1 MAEPLDKPVQVLVAK
16 VGLDGHD
23 RGLRVVA
30 RILRDAGC
38 EVIYAGLRQSTDT
51 ITAMTMQEDVDVVG
65 VSMHN
70 GAHLTLAPAVV
81 DALRAAGLE
90 TPVVIGGIVP
100 PNDIPVLRAAGVASV
115 LGPGAS
121 NEEVVAIVLQAAG
134 RQPAPTSWVDR
145 RRSTRPAST
154 GTTLRQFPTIPTSHC
169 SKTGAPGSSLMA
181 RMVPAARMPTM
192 WLNFPLRPM
201 AT

>member
-1 MAEPLDKPVQVLVAK
+1 MTIGVTNRPIRVLVAK

-38 EVIYAGLRQSTDT
+38 EVIYAGLRQSIDT
-51 ITAMTMQEDVDVVG
+51 ITATTIQEDVDIVG

-81 DALRAAGLE
+81 RSLRAAGLD
-90 TPVVIGGIVP
+90 TQVIIGGIVP
-100 PNDIPVLRAAGVASV
+100 PADVPVLLEAGVSAV

-121 NEEVVAIVLQAAG
+121 NAEVVATIMTSVPGLEL
-134 RQPAPTSWVDR
+134 PCSPTS
-145 RRSTRPAST
+145 PA
-154 GTTLRQFPTIPTSHC
+154 
-169 SKTGAPGSSLMA
+169 
-181 RMVPAARMPTM
+181 
-192 WLNFPLRPM
+192 
-201 AT
+201 

>member
-1 MAEPLDKPVQVLVAK
+1 VAK

-38 EVIYAGLRQSTDT
+38 EVVYAGLRQSPES
-51 ITAMTMQEDVDVVG
+51 IAAMTVQEDADVVG

-81 DALRAAGLE
+81 AALRAAGLQ

-100 PNDIPVLRAAGVASV
+100 PDDVSVLIGKGIAAV

-121 NEEVVAIVLQAAG
+121 NEEVVAAVRAAAG
-134 RQPAPTSWVDR
+134 VV
-145 RRSTRPAST
+145 
-154 GTTLRQFPTIPTSHC
+154 
-169 SKTGAPGSSLMA
+169 PGPVS
-181 RMVPAARMPTM
+181 
-192 WLNFPLRPM
+192 
-201 AT
+201 

>member
-1 MAEPLDKPVQVLVAK
+1 MPEQHDPERPLRVLVAK

-38 EVIYAGLRQSTDT
+38 EVIYAGLRQSPES
-51 ITAMTMQEDVDVVG
+51 IAAMTMQEDADVVG

-70 GAHLTLAPAVV
+70 GAHFTLVPLVV
-81 DALRAAGLE
+81 DALRRAGLT

-100 PNDIPVLRAAGVASV
+100 PADVPVLLDEGVAAV

-121 NEEVVAIVLQAAG
+121 NEEVVAAVRASAG
-134 RQPAPTSWVDR
+134 LS
-145 RRSTRPAST
+145 
-154 GTTLRQFPTIPTSHC
+154 
-169 SKTGAPGSSLMA
+169 
-181 RMVPAARMPTM
+181 
-192 WLNFPLRPM
+192 
-201 AT
+201 

>member
-1 MAEPLDKPVQVLVAK
+1 MAAANTDKPLRVLVAK

-38 EVIYAGLRQSTDT
+38 EVIYAGLRQSPES
-51 ITAMTMQEDVDVVG
+51 IAAMTVQEDVDVVG

-81 DALRAAGLE
+81 GALRAAGLR
-90 TPVVIGGIVP
+90 TPVVLGGIVP
-100 PNDIPVLRAAGVASV
+100 PADIPLLERDGVSAG

-121 NEEVVAIVLQAAG
+121 NDVVVAAVRAAAAAAG
-134 RQPAPTSWVDR
+134 
-145 RRSTRPAST
+145 
-154 GTTLRQFPTIPTSHC
+154 
-169 SKTGAPGSSLMA
+169 SS
-181 RMVPAARMPTM
+181 VS
-192 WLNFPLRPM
+192 
-201 AT
+201 

>member
-1 MAEPLDKPVQVLVAK
+1 MPEQHDPERPLRVLVAK

-38 EVIYAGLRQSTDT
+38 EVIYGGLRQSPES
-51 ITAMTMQEDVDVVG
+51 IAAMTMQEDADVVG

-70 GAHLTLAPAVV
+70 GAHFTLVPLVV
-81 DALRAAGLE
+81 DALRRAGLA

-100 PNDIPVLRAAGVASV
+100 PADVAVLLDEGVAAV

-121 NEEVVAIVLQAAG
+121 NEEVVAAVRASAG
-134 RQPAPTSWVDR
+134 LS
-145 RRSTRPAST
+145 
-154 GTTLRQFPTIPTSHC
+154 
-169 SKTGAPGSSLMA
+169 
-181 RMVPAARMPTM
+181 
-192 WLNFPLRPM
+192 
-201 AT
+201 

>member
-1 MAEPLDKPVQVLVAK
+1 MAK

-30 RILRDAGC
+30 RILRDAGF
-38 EVIYAGLRQSTDT
+38 EVIYAGLRQSPET
-51 ITAMTMQEDVDVVG
+51 IVAMSAQEDVDVVG

-81 DALRAAGLE
+81 GALRAAGLD

-100 PNDIPVLRAAGVASV
+100 PDDVAALLGEGVAAV

-121 NEEVVAIVLQAAG
+121 NDEVVATVRAAAAG
-134 RQPAPTSWVDR
+134 V
-145 RRSTRPAST
+145 TR
-154 GTTLRQFPTIPTSHC
+154 
-169 SKTGAPGSSLMA
+169 
-181 RMVPAARMPTM
+181 
-192 WLNFPLRPM
+192 
-201 AT
+201 

>member
-1 MAEPLDKPVQVLVAK
+1 MTYADGGRPLRVLMAK

-38 EVIYAGLRQSTDT
+38 EVVYAGLRQSPES
-51 ITAMTMQEDVDVVG
+51 IAAMSAQEDVDVVG

-81 DALRAAGLE
+81 QALHAAGLDV
-90 TPVVIGGIVP
+90 PVVVGGIVP
-100 PNDIPVLRAAGVASV
+100 PDDVPLLEAEGVAGV

-121 NEEVVAIVLQAAG
+121 NEEVVAAVRAA
-134 RQPAPTSWVDR
+134 
-145 RRSTRPAST
+145 AS
-154 GTTLRQFPTIPTSHC
+154 
-169 SKTGAPGSSLMA
+169 SSL
-181 RMVPAARMPTM
+181 
-192 WLNFPLRPM
+192 
-201 AT
+201 